1 MFITPRDG
9 FDIAGQVATPKMKDF
24 CPNYGNK
31 EVNTQ
36 NVEKLSLLARWNL
49 FLEKNKRA
57 CLFIRE
63 VRVHT

>member
-36 NVEKLSLLARWNL
+36 NVDVSGIC
-49 FLEKNKRA
+49 FLKRISGHFR
-57 CLFIRE
+57 LIER
-63 VRVHT
+63 

>member
-36 NVEKLSLLARWNL
+36 NVEKFSIDSI
-49 FLEKNKRA
+49 
-57 CLFIRE
+57 FIDNFRQNIKSFCKQNSM
-63 VRVHT
+63 